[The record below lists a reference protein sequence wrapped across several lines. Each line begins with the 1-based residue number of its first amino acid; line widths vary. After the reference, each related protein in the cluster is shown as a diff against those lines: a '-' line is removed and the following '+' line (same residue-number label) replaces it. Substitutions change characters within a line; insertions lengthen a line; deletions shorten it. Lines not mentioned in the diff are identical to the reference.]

1 MFCFMQS
8 DRVQSLDDQ
17 LRDITQELEQEQR
30 QSEAR

>member
-1 MFCFMQS
+1 MQS